1 MNLCFEEFFHMFTC
15 VFDDHAPSKKL
26 PKKEKSLIEKPWI
39 DNYLRQLMSVKGC
52 LLYKIL

>member
-1 MNLCFEEFFHMFTC
+1 MNLCFEEFFHIFTC

-26 PKKEKSLIEKPWI
+26 SKKEKSLIEKPWI